1 MVGAAL
7 GLPGSP
13 GPGAGCRLAACEPS
27 VGCAP
32 APQTRAAVWA
42 EAEQPKP
49 ASPGSKARAPAGAP
63 GASLPGC
70 GRGAP
75 PHARC
80 PSLSQSV
87 SSPPPPRRTPAPR
100 IGTTLTTA
108 FGLNHPLKTLIS
120 KSAHILR
127 SGELGPRPGDT
138 VQPRRPEEVSSRGQ
152 LCRFALRLT
161 SLRPAG
167 SSLRL
172 RGEGGPV
179 RAAGDGESRPGARSD
194 GPRAEPRPALRP
206 WAEKWAEG

>member
-1 MVGAAL
+1 MLRLHRLVPPSGQRLSNRSPPLPGLRPGRRQGLREPLCPGVGA
-7 GLPGSP
+7 GLLRMH
-13 GPGAGCRLAACEPS
+13 GAR
-27 VGCAP
+27 V
-32 APQTRAAVWA
+32 
-42 EAEQPKP
+42 
-49 ASPGSKARAPAGAP
+49 
-63 GASLPGC
+63 
-70 GRGAP
+70 
-75 PHARC
+75 
-80 PSLSQSV
+80 SQSV

-100 IGTTLTTA
+100 IGTTLTTP